1 MIAELGQYSMI
12 LALVTALIL
21 SIVPLIGAQANRYQ
35 LIAIARPAAWALFLW
50 VAIAFICL
58 TINFVQNDFSVL
70 YVAQNSNSN
79 LPLIYRICA
88 VWGGHEGSI
97 LLWALMLAAWT
108 LAVAIFSKHLPDK
121 MIARILAIL
130 GILSVGVLLFTLLTS
145 NPFDRMFPAAEDGR
159 DLNPLL
165 LDGVVLSLDDA
176 LMRGNHLL
184 SRRSDAGVLEN
195 HRVARGEIVRKHDFL
210 RHSRNIDGSNGSRK
224 CFFRGR
230 EKFFRR
236 WPVDTACGV

>member
-21 SIVPLIGAQANRYQ
+21 SSVPLIGAQANRYQ

-145 NPFDRMFPAAEDGR
+145 NPFDRLFPAAPEGR

-165 LDGVVLSLDDA
+165 QDPG
-176 LMRGNHLL
+176 MIIHQ
-184 SRRSDAGVLEN
+184 
-195 HRVARGEIVRKHDFL
+195 I
-210 RHSRNIDGSNGSRK
+210 
-224 CFFRGR
+224 GR
-230 EKFFRR
+230 AH
-236 WPVDTACGV
+236 V